1 MMVGPRAAISVRVA
15 AILAAPAEVEFPP
28 QRDDNVIAAFVGTQ
42 LRAEHRGVFLLKQ
55 QGGVW
60 T

>member
-1 MMVGPRAAISVRVA
+1 MGRDFCKSGRDARGVHDVKLSA
-15 AILAAPAEVEFPP
+15 

-42 LRAEHRGVFLLKQ
+42 LRAEHRGVFLLMQ